1 MCPTLIRTQYHH
13 PLKECRAKSSKNMK
27 ENSRN
32 LTASKR
38 EFPREWKRY
47 FKIAFQ
53 STRFPMESNFQPL
66 ILDLNT
72 TSSNNIPTILFSN
85 FLHRSSKAKY
95 LKNFTILSII
105 FVQEMHLIR
114 GKRFK
119 KIWSDLA
126 YARLLFFYFVPE
138 VTKLN
143 SIKNN
148 LNSNISRIISYIFV
162 PGSFIPRFSIFPLIS
177 LSIDFFLFSTSFLFA
192 SLQFP
197 IYEQNTH
204 FHLRFRDINEV
215 SAVAAFFHFRSSKL
229 RVP

>member
-1 MCPTLIRTQYHH
+1 MTNYLKRLSHLNSSRFLFSKIKMCPTLIRTQYHH

-105 FVQEMHLIR
+105 FGCRRDASH
-114 GKRFK
+114 
-119 KIWSDLA
+119 
-126 YARLLFFYFVPE
+126 
-138 VTKLN
+138 
-143 SIKNN
+143 
-148 LNSNISRIISYIFV
+148 
-162 PGSFIPRFSIFPLIS
+162 PRKTL
-177 LSIDFFLFSTSFLFA
+177 
-192 SLQFP
+192 
-197 IYEQNTH
+197 
-204 FHLRFRDINEV
+204 
-215 SAVAAFFHFRSSKL
+215 
-229 RVP
+229 

>member
-1 MCPTLIRTQYHH
+1 MCPTLVRTQYHH

-114 GKRFK
+114 GKYFK

-126 YARLLFFYFVPE
+126 YATHDYY
-138 VTKLN
+138 
-143 SIKNN
+143 S
-148 LNSNISRIISYIFV
+148 
-162 PGSFIPRFSIFPLIS
+162 
-177 LSIDFFLFSTSFLFA
+177 STS
-192 SLQFP
+192 SQ
-197 IYEQNTH
+197 
-204 FHLRFRDINEV
+204 
-215 SAVAAFFHFRSSKL
+215 KL
-229 RVP
+229 RSWKFDKK

>member
-1 MCPTLIRTQYHH
+1 MCPTLVRTQYHH

-105 FVQEMHLIR
+105 FGCRRDASEENALR
-114 GKRFK
+114 R
-119 KIWSDLA
+119 SDLILHTP
-126 YARLLFFYFVPE
+126 RTIIILLLRSRSYKVEFVKKE
-138 VTKLN
+138 FKFEYI
-143 SIKNN
+143 SNN
-148 LNSNISRIISYIFV
+148 IIF
-162 PGSFIPRFSIFPLIS
+162 
-177 LSIDFFLFSTSFLFA
+177 
-192 SLQFP
+192 
-197 IYEQNTH
+197 E
-204 FHLRFRDINEV
+204 
-215 SAVAAFFHFRSSKL
+215 
-229 RVP
+229 